1 MVNTGFGLAPLGVA
15 DTLVPFT
22 LHIPDTDISQLSSL
36 VQSAV
41 IGAPSFYNTHNT
53 TSNPSYDI
61 GISRDWL
68 ANAAEAWVHDFDWR
82 ALETRW
88 NALPQFTINVT
99 VPSDGQVFDL
109 HFGALF
115 SRHPDAVPVIL
126 SHGWPSSW
134 LDYIPLLELLAAR
147 YTPETLPYHIVTPSI
162 PDHGLSTRSRVAKTE
177 LDFYAAAEALNE
189 LMKALGFAAY
199 IAQGGDVGSA
209 VTAALGASYDEC
221 KAVLCMYTLSS
232 NPPPTDSPQ
241 RETKPTADCHSLPC
255 LIHFQVNNFLIT
267 ATEGSGLEN
276 LPVTPEEN
284 ATIAAAQQYL
294 STGTGYL
301 LEQGTKPGTIS
312 LVLMTNPL
320 ALLGWYVFP
329 HITYLELGLHKVYFA
344 KLPLQRIGSLYS
356 EIGTLPLATILEQ
369 VSWYWYTKS
378 YGRSLWPYRAA
389 WAAALRNEHAEKL
402 PSPFAIQSKPVGYS
416 WFPAEVLTSAKSW
429 VEHWFPNNLVFFR
442 AHKSVSCFCTSVASP
457 CSFCAALLDGADTDF
472 FYDNLGWSFRCA

>member
-1 MVNTGFGLAPLGVA
+1 MVNPGFGLAPLGAA

-22 LHIPDTDISQLSSL
+22 LHVPDTDISQLSSL

-41 IGAPSFYNTHNT
+41 IRAPSFYNTHNVT
-53 TSNPSYDI
+53 TNSSYDI

-88 NALPQFTINVT
+88 NALPQFTVSVT

-115 SRHPDAVPVIL
+115 SRRSDAVPVIL

-134 LDYIPLLELLAAR
+134 LDYAPLLELLAAK
-147 YTPETLPYHIVTPSI
+147 YTPETLPYHVVTPSI
-162 PDHGLSTRSRVAKTE
+162 PDYGLSTRSRVVETE
-177 LDFYAAAEALNE
+177 VNFYAAAEALNE
-189 LMKALGFAAY
+189 LMKTLGFTAY

-221 KAVLCMYTLSS
+221 KAVLCKCGPPITL
-232 NPPPTDSPQ
+232 PHAPQ
-241 RETKPTADCHSLPC
+241 RESKQTADCHSLPC

-267 ATEGSGLEN
+267 ATEGSRLEN
-276 LPVTPEEN
+276 LPVTPEEK

-329 HITYLELGLHKVYFA
+329 YITYLELGPRKVYFA
-344 KLPLQRIGSLYS
+344 NSRHKG
-356 EIGTLPLATILEQ
+356 LAPCTPR
-369 VSWYWYTKS
+369 SAP
-378 YGRSLWPYRAA
+378 SLWPRSSSKSRGIGTQSPTAGRSGPTARPGPPPSGTYTPRSFP
-389 WAAALRNEHAEKL
+389 LRS
-402 PSPFAIQSKPVGYS
+402 PSSRSRWGTRGS
-416 WFPAEVLTSAKSW
+416 LT
-429 VEHWFPNNLVFFR
+429 
-442 AHKSVSCFCTSVASP
+442 
-457 CSFCAALLDGADTDF
+457 
-472 FYDNLGWSFRCA
+472 RC